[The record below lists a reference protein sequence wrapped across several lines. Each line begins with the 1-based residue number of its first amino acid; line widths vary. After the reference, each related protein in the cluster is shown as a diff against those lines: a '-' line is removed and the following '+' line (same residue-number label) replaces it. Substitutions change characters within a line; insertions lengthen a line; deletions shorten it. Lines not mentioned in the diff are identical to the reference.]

1 MKYKILNILKSNID
15 GYISGEQLS
24 EQLGISRAAIWKH
37 MNALKADGYVID
49 AITNKGYR
57 LMEETDAIN
66 ASWLSAYAEPYTFLE
81 FAKFYEAIDSTNSEA
96 KRLALENPNWQGVLI
111 SDFQTGGKGRM
122 GRYWASEK
130 GKGLW
135 MSLLL
140 RPDIPTE
147 SASSITMVAAAAMC
161 QAIEAVSGASVGIK
175 WPNDLIVNGKKVCG
189 ILTEMG
195 AELSMLHYIVLGI
208 GVNIGQVHFE
218 KELEDKATSLFLEGF
233 EVSKKKLLIAF
244 LNAFENVYMA
254 FLNNDI
260 EHVIQYHREKSKTLN
275 HFVIL
280 NGSNGQRQVFAKDLD
295 AKGCLLIINEEN
307 QPERICSG
315 EVSVRGIN
323 GYV

>member
-1 MKYKILNILKSNID
+1 MKYKILNILKNNSD
-15 GYISGEQLS
+15 RYISGEHLS

-57 LMEETDAIN
+57 LMEETDTIN
-66 ASWLSAYAEPYTFLE
+66 ASWLNAYVEPYAYLN
-81 FAKFYEAIDSTNSEA
+81 FARFYEAIDSTNSEA
-96 KRLALENPNWQGVLI
+96 KRAALENASWQGIVV
-111 SDFQTGGKGRM
+111 SDTQTLGKGRM

-140 RPDIPTE
+140 RPQIPTE

-161 QAIEAVSGASVGIK
+161 RAIEQVSGANVGIK

-195 AELSMLHYIVLGI
+195 AELSMLHYIVLGL
-208 GVNIGQVHFE
+208 GVNINQERFE
-218 KELEDKATSLFLEGF
+218 NEIEDRATSLYLEGY
-233 EVSKKKLLIAF
+233 EISKKKLLIEF
-244 LNAFENVYMA
+244 LNAFDDAYDA
-254 FLNNDI
+254 FLNHDI
-260 EHVIQYHREKSKTLN
+260 EEIIQYHRDKSLTLN
-275 HFVIL
+275 HYVIIS
-280 NGSNGQRQVFAKDLD
+280 GSGGQRQVFAKDLD
-295 AKGCLLIINEEN
+295 AHGCLLIINEDN

>member
-1 MKYKILNILKSNID
+1 MKYKILNILKNNIA
-15 GYISGEQLS
+15 GYTSGEQLS

-57 LMEETDAIN
+57 LMEETDTIN
-66 ASWLSAYAEPYTFLE
+66 ASWLNAYVEPYTFLN

-96 KRLALENPNWQGVLI
+96 KRVALENSSWQGIVV
-111 SDFQTGGKGRM
+111 SDTQTVGKGRM

-140 RPDIPTE
+140 RPEILTE

-161 QAIEAVSGASVGIK
+161 QAIEQVSGAKVGIK

-195 AELSMLHYIVLGI
+195 AELSMLHYIVLGL
-208 GVNIGQVHFE
+208 GVNINQGHFD
-218 KELEDKATSLFLEGF
+218 KEIEDKATSLYLEGY
-233 EVSKKKLLIAF
+233 EVSKKKLLIEF
-244 LNAFENVYMA
+244 LNAFGVAYDA
-254 FLNNDI
+254 FLNHDI
-260 EHVIQYHREKSKTLN
+260 ETIIQYHRDKSLTLN
-275 HFVIL
+275 HYVIINT
-280 NGSNGQRQVFAKDLD
+280 NGEQRQVFAKDLD
-295 AKGCLLIINEEN
+295 AHGCLLIINEDN